1 MNNKMVN
8 GVVGGAVVEVDRRE
22 SESKGCDVFYPFGLA
37 PPGVDTYVL
46 WCVDRGRH
54 STPPSVAAFSR
65 RCEVERRDG
74 CIVRGRSH
82 ESRLRISL
90 AGGRPWS
97 LTKLRDMP
105 NPRVRSGSGP
115 ACCETEGRAEPGVDG
130 FVGRRL
136 RNGSGPG
143 R

>member
-54 STPPSVAAFSR
+54 KRKAENFSVCNFSN
-65 RCEVERRDG
+65 
-74 CIVRGRSH
+74 
-82 ESRLRISL
+82 L
-90 AGGRPWS
+90 
-97 LTKLRDMP
+97 
-105 NPRVRSGSGP
+105 
-115 ACCETEGRAEPGVDG
+115 
-130 FVGRRL
+130 
-136 RNGSGPG
+136 
-143 R
+143 

>member
-54 STPPSVAAFSR
+54 TRKPEANVAWKFLKEDPP
-65 RCEVERRDG
+65 
-74 CIVRGRSH
+74 
-82 ESRLRISL
+82 
-90 AGGRPWS
+90 
-97 LTKLRDMP
+97 
-105 NPRVRSGSGP
+105 
-115 ACCETEGRAEPGVDG
+115 
-130 FVGRRL
+130 
-136 RNGSGPG
+136 
-143 R
+143 

>member
-54 STPPSVAAFSR
+54 NMFTLKR
-65 RCEVERRDG
+65 
-74 CIVRGRSH
+74 
-82 ESRLRISL
+82 
-90 AGGRPWS
+90 
-97 LTKLRDMP
+97 
-105 NPRVRSGSGP
+105 NRVRQSFWQSTLAP
-115 ACCETEGRAEPGVDG
+115 RKVKTLPTY
-130 FVGRRL
+130 
-136 RNGSGPG
+136 
-143 R
+143 

>member
-54 STPPSVAAFSR
+54 SINGAEGTGHKSLYHASRTTFSA
-65 RCEVERRDG
+65 
-74 CIVRGRSH
+74 
-82 ESRLRISL
+82 LL
-90 AGGRPWS
+90 
-97 LTKLRDMP
+97 L
-105 NPRVRSGSGP
+105 
-115 ACCETEGRAEPGVDG
+115 
-130 FVGRRL
+130 
-136 RNGSGPG
+136 
-143 R
+143 

>member
-1 MNNKMVN
+1 M
-8 GVVGGAVVEVDRRE
+8 RRLL
-22 SESKGCDVFYPFGLA
+22 SLRLA
-37 PPGVDTYVL
+37 PPDALTSITCYRGQCPDVDTYVL

-90 AGGRPWS
+90 AGVCEVVQALVVDEAEGHAEPACAKWFRPC
-97 LTKLRDMP
+97 LLRDGGTC
-105 NPRVRSGSGP
+105 RTR
-115 ACCETEGRAEPGVDG
+115 C
-130 FVGRRL
+130 
-136 RNGSGPG
+136 
-143 R
+143 

>member
-54 STPPSVAAFSR
+54 KSLGTIEKIKCYRMKSPYKFLENRLAHPHHTA
-65 RCEVERRDG
+65 
-74 CIVRGRSH
+74 RGRKCFKNMDFLKS
-82 ESRLRISL
+82 
-90 AGGRPWS
+90 
-97 LTKLRDMP
+97 
-105 NPRVRSGSGP
+105 
-115 ACCETEGRAEPGVDG
+115 
-130 FVGRRL
+130 
-136 RNGSGPG
+136 
-143 R
+143 

>member
-54 STPPSVAAFSR
+54 TVLHFWDIFCLSP
-65 RCEVERRDG
+65 
-74 CIVRGRSH
+74 
-82 ESRLRISL
+82 
-90 AGGRPWS
+90 
-97 LTKLRDMP
+97 
-105 NPRVRSGSGP
+105 
-115 ACCETEGRAEPGVDG
+115 ETT
-130 FVGRRL
+130 
-136 RNGSGPG
+136 
-143 R
+143 

>member
-54 STPPSVAAFSR
+54 SVLFTTLGTPRKDWECFSGT
-65 RCEVERRDG
+65 VM
-74 CIVRGRSH
+74 
-82 ESRLRISL
+82 
-90 AGGRPWS
+90 A
-97 LTKLRDMP
+97 
-105 NPRVRSGSGP
+105 
-115 ACCETEGRAEPGVDG
+115 TE
-130 FVGRRL
+130 FL
-136 RNGSGPG
+136 QLL
-143 R
+143 

>member
-54 STPPSVAAFSR
+54 RSLFAGIFNQLTAGCKKIGKRKFS
-65 RCEVERRDG
+65 
-74 CIVRGRSH
+74 
-82 ESRLRISL
+82 
-90 AGGRPWS
+90 
-97 LTKLRDMP
+97 
-105 NPRVRSGSGP
+105 
-115 ACCETEGRAEPGVDG
+115 
-130 FVGRRL
+130 
-136 RNGSGPG
+136 
-143 R
+143 